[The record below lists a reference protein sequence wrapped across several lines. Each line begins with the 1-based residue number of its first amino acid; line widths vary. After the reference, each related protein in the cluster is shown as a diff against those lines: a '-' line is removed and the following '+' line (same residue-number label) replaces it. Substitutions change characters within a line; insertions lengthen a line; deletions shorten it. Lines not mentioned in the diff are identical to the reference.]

1 VALKGK
7 KKVSLSFMHSELSSF
22 YHLLTLKEEIPH
34 FRNLR
39 FKNITGNAL
48 EAGYIIGL
56 KESVIR
62 NLTLTDID
70 LDTKVGWTCFSV
82 TGMSE
87 RVEPDIG
94 RCFRF

>member
-1 VALKGK
+1 
-7 KKVSLSFMHSELSSF
+7 MHSELSSF

-70 LDTKVGWTCFSV
+70 LDTKESIKQLKKFIDNIKDHN
-82 TGMSE
+82 E
-87 RVEPDIG
+87 RKDIINKLE
-94 RCFRF
+94 FYLN